1 MMNFISLVWGIITLL
16 LALICLIP
24 FLGWG
29 NWGVIVLA
37 IIGAIIGAFSSKKG
51 GLYLNV
57 IALLLAFF
65 RLLFGGGII

>member
-1 MMNFISLVWGIITLL
+1 MINLISLVWGVVALF
-16 LALICLIP
+16 LALICMIQ

-51 GLYLNV
+51 GLYLNI

-65 RLLFGGGII
+65 RLIFGGGII

>member
-1 MMNFISLVWGIITLL
+1 MLNVISLLWGIFTLL

-37 IIGAIIGAFSSKKG
+37 VIGIIVGAFSARKG
-51 GLYLNV
+51 GMYLNIV
-57 IALLLAFF
+57 ALIIAFF
-65 RLLFGGGII
+65 RLLFGGGVI

>member
-1 MMNFISLVWGIITLL
+1 MLNLISLVWGVITLF
-16 LALICLIP
+16 LALICMIP

-37 IIGAIIGAFSSKKG
+37 VLGSIIGGFSSKRG
-51 GLYLNV
+51 GMYLNI